1 MAIESLRIWFSREE
15 AAFCAVALLAM
26 PVSRINKAV
35 QTDLRRTF
43 IGIPLVMGCPG
54 ELQLHCLWSDKS
66 SGRVVPCEETK
77 RRSCLYPFAPLKRNK
92 RNAFNVTI
100 AVAPVSANT
109 AIQSPVM
116 PNTVVIRYT
125 PFMPSAKTK
134 FLRIIVTF
142 PYVSVI
148 E

>member
-26 PVSRINKAV
+26 PVSPINEAV

-77 RRSCLYPFAPLKRNK
+77 RRSCRYPFAPLRSEEH
-92 RNAFNVTI
+92 T
-100 AVAPVSANT
+100 SEL
-109 AIQSPVM
+109 QSRGQLVC
-116 PNTVVIRYT
+116 R
-125 PFMPSAKTK
+125 
-134 FLRIIVTF
+134 
-142 PYVSVI
+142 
-148 E
+148 